1 MSLLKSTPNL
11 AGIER
16 HIPSTPL
23 LETCKF
29 YGESTVVSEM
39 NSDFTELAS
48 ARCDIPND
56 LVDVTLLHAGE
67 VRKLKTLCIDFL
79 PSGSMIDV
87 SVELKNLKEELHRE
101 LPEVDFR
108 HVGRSREFD
117 RKWDERVGKI
127 LGKIE
132 NLKVEDF
139 AGIYVRFLVI
149 SGIFLTTAIDF
160 FSSSLSQ
167 ATQ

>member
-1 MSLLKSTPNL
+1 MS
-11 AGIER
+11 
-16 HIPSTPL
+16 
-23 LETCKF
+23 
-29 YGESTVVSEM
+29 
-39 NSDFTELAS
+39 
-48 ARCDIPND
+48 
-56 LVDVTLLHAGE
+56 
-67 VRKLKTLCIDFL
+67 
-79 PSGSMIDV
+79 
-87 SVELKNLKEELHRE
+87 
-101 LPEVDFR
+101 
-108 HVGRSREFD
+108 
-117 RKWDERVGKI
+117 DERVGKI